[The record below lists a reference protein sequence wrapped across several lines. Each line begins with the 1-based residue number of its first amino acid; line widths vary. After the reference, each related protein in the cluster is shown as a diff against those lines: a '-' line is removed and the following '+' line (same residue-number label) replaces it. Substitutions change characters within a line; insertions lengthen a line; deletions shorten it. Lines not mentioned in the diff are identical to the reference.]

1 MPGTITKPEAGGRR
15 MNRAEKSEA
24 TRNAL
29 FSAAI
34 ATVGEYGYA
43 DTSVARITE
52 KAGVAQGTFY
62 NYFDSRQDLLDQL
75 LPSISVRLLEHVKQ
89 KVRGAADSPIARE
102 RARITG
108 FFEFLEQTPHL
119 FKMLHEGEI
128 HAPEGFRRH
137 ATLQTQS
144 YEKAMLQEHQK
155 GNLKGIAASE
165 IPALS
170 EILMGARQWLS
181 TRFCVK
187 DGEIVQPPPDVID
200 TYMKLTVR
208 GLFGLSAEHDGNG

>member
-1 MPGTITKPEAGGRR
+1 MSTLTQPEAPGRR
-15 MNRAEKSEA
+15 MKRAEKSEA
-24 TRNAL
+24 TRTAL
-29 FSAAI
+29 FAAAI

-43 DTSVARITE
+43 ETSVARITE

-89 KVRGAADSPIARE
+89 KVRDAEDSPIARE

-137 ATLQTQS
+137 ASLQTQS
-144 YEKAMLQEHQK
+144 YERAMLREHEK
-155 GNLKGIAASE
+155 GYLIGVSANE
-165 IPALS
+165 IPAIA
-170 EILMGARQWLS
+170 EIMMGARHWLS
-181 TRFCVK
+181 TRFCV
-187 DGEIVQPPPDVID
+187 DGSEIVQPPPDVID

-208 GLFGLSAEHDGNG
+208 GLFGVPADRDV

>member
-1 MPGTITKPEAGGRR
+1 

-29 FSAAI
+29 FAAAI

-43 DTSVARITE
+43 ETSVARITE

-62 NYFDSRQDLLDQL
+62 NYFESRQDLLDQL

-89 KVRGAADSPIARE
+89 KVREAQDSPIDRE

-137 ATLQTQS
+137 ALLQTQS
-144 YEKAMLQEHQK
+144 YEKAMLREHEK
-155 GNLKGIAASE
+155 GYLKGVAASE
-165 IPALS
+165 IPAIA
-170 EILMGARQWLS
+170 EIMMGARHWLS
-181 TRFCVK
+181 TRFCVQ
-187 DGEIVQPPPDVID
+187 DGEIVQPPHDVID

-208 GLFGLSAEHDGNG
+208 GLFGVPAEA

>member
-1 MPGTITKPEAGGRR
+1 MPESFKVSKNPRPR
-15 MNRAEKSEA
+15 SRRAEKSEA

-29 FSAAI
+29 FTAAI
-34 ATVGEYGYA
+34 ATVGEFGYA
-43 DTSVARITE
+43 ETSVARVTE

-62 NYFDSRQDLLDQL
+62 NYFESRQDLLDQL
-75 LPSISVRLLEHVKQ
+75 LPSISVQLLAHVKEKIRQ
-89 KVRGAADSPIARE
+89 APDSAIARE
-102 RARITG
+102 RARITA
-108 FFEFLEQTPHL
+108 FFEFLEKTPHL

-137 ATLQTQS
+137 AQLQTQS
-144 YEKAMLQEHQK
+144 FERAMLSEHRK
-155 GNLKGIAASE
+155 GYLKGISESE

-200 TYMKLTVR
+200 TYMKLIVR
-208 GLFGLSAEHDGNG
+208 GLFGVDEESRNT

>member
-1 MPGTITKPEAGGRR
+1 MVGSLKQPKTTVRR
-15 MNRAEKSEA
+15 LKRAEKSEA
-24 TRNAL
+24 TRSAL
-29 FSAAI
+29 FAAAI

-43 DTSVARITE
+43 ETSVARITE

-62 NYFDSRQDLLDQL
+62 NYFESRQDLLDQL

-89 KVRGAADSPIARE
+89 KVREAEDSPIARE

-128 HAPEGFRRH
+128 HAPAGFRQH

-144 YEKAMLQEHQK
+144 YEKAMLREHAN
-155 GNLKGIAASE
+155 GHLKGVEASE
-165 IPALS
+165 IPAIS
-170 EILMGARQWLS
+170 EIMMGARQWLS

-187 DGEIVQPPPDVID
+187 DGEIVQPPHDVID
-200 TYMKLTVR
+200 TYMKLAVR
-208 GLFGLSAEHDGNG
+208 GIFGLCAE

>member
-1 MPGTITKPEAGGRR
+1 MICWRRSGEALI
-15 MNRAEKSEA
+15 
-24 TRNAL
+24 RNQLLSSAL
-29 FSAAI
+29 MASDAC
-34 ATVGEYGYA
+34 
-43 DTSVARITE
+43 VARITE

-62 NYFDSRQDLLDQL
+62 NYFESRQDLLDQL

-89 KVRGAADSPIARE
+89 KVREAEDSPIARE
-102 RARITG
+102 RARITA

-137 ATLQTQS
+137 AALQTQS
-144 YEKAMLQEHQK
+144 YEKAMLREHEK
-155 GNLKGIAASE
+155 GYLKGVAASE
-165 IPALS
+165 IPAIA
-170 EILMGARQWLS
+170 EIMMGARHWLS

-208 GLFGLSAEHDGNG
+208 GLFGVPADT

>member
-1 MPGTITKPEAGGRR
+1 MPSTPMKPEASGRR
-15 MNRAEKSEA
+15 MKRAEKSEA
-24 TRNAL
+24 TRTAL
-29 FSAAI
+29 FAAAI

-43 DTSVARITE
+43 ETSVARITE

-62 NYFDSRQDLLDQL
+62 NYFESRQDLLDQL
-75 LPSISVRLLEHVKQ
+75 LPSISVRLLEHVKK
-89 KVRGAADSPIARE
+89 KVSEAKNSPIARE
-102 RARITG
+102 RARITA

-137 ATLQTQS
+137 AQLQTQS
-144 YEKAMLQEHQK
+144 FERAMLREHEQ
-155 GNLKGIAASE
+155 GHLKGIAASE

-170 EILMGARQWLS
+170 EIMMGARHWLS
-181 TRFCVK
+181 TRFCVRG
-187 DGEIVQPPPDVID
+187 GEIVQPPPDVID

-208 GLFGLSAEHDGNG
+208 GLFGATTEDKET